1 MINAISSAKPGSD
14 GYVRSENGEYVGCV
28 NPDGGVL
35 NPDGKV
41 IGKVFE
47 MSYAL
52 YYSGEMMG
60 LLTPEG
66 SIKSGRGTVGCAN
79 LQGEVLNKDGFVVG
93 QVMDKS
99 QAYDLNGKFINNLST
114 FGYDSTE
121 VIPNTKILLN
131 RLIVN
136 PKKEIKGIVLP
147 EKNIVV
153 DSNGKVIGHLFADGY
168 VYNQKGIAVDR
179 FVYDGSS
186 FYANRPG
193 TAFAAR
199 ECGGF

>member
-1 MINAISSAKPGSD
+1 
-14 GYVRSENGEYVGCV
+14 
-28 NPDGGVL
+28 
-35 NPDGKV
+35 
-41 IGKVFE
+41 

-136 PKKEIKGIVLP
+136 PKKK
-147 EKNIVV
+147 
-153 DSNGKVIGHLFADGY
+153 
-168 VYNQKGIAVDR
+168 
-179 FVYDGSS
+179 
-186 FYANRPG
+186 
-193 TAFAAR
+193 
-199 ECGGF
+199 